1 MNDTK
6 STTKVV
12 TLFDRVELAVSRNE
26 GFKFNAPELKAWHT
40 VMVVANYQAD
50 VTLRM
55 ASELGVALRAN
66 GLQAQFNQDGT
77 ADVIMATE
85 GVAVEPTTTH

>member
-1 MNDTK
+1 MSATK
-6 STTKVV
+6 STTKST

-26 GFKFNAPELKAWHT
+26 GFKFDARELKAWHT

-55 ASELGVALRAN
+55 ASQLGVALRAN

-77 ADVIMATE
+77 ADVVMATV
-85 GVAVEPTTTH
+85 GVDVEPTTTH